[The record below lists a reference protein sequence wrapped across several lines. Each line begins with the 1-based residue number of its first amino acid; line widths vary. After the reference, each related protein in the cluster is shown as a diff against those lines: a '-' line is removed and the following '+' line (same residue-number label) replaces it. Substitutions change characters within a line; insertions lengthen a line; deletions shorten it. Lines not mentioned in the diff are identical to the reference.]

1 MKITKEQ
8 AKKFI
13 MLYHGLLGKY
23 QYSGKDGTLDF
34 INHVTALQYDPIDV
48 CGKSAEIVLNSRV
61 KNLKKSMLFDLLYKD
76 RELVDYFDK
85 CLCIFNQNDFPYL
98 KNRMMY
104 YYKSEISIDKITPI
118 CNEIK
123 EIIAKHGAISS
134 KDLDFSEKVNWF
146 WNDTKLSRAALE
158 HLYYNC
164 ELGISYKKGTIKYY
178 DLIENCVT
186 SNSNLQAFQFE
197 SEDERIKWH
206 IYRRIKATGFM
217 WNKASDAWLNI
228 HGLNTKNRNL
238 TIDNLLSEH
247 KIMEL
252 DVEGFDHKF
261 YIPSLAQHILNTA
274 ISDTK
279 HKKRCEFIAPLD
291 SLIWDRKLI
300 KAIFDFD
307 YKWEIYTP
315 KDKRKYGYY
324 TLPIIYGSDFI
335 GRIEITCHRKNS
347 KMTVQNIWFEQG
359 VKQTK
364 SIENAINK
372 AVIRFAKFNECEIL
386 IAP

>member
-13 MLYHGLLGKY
+13 MLYHGLLGEY
-23 QYSGKDGTLDF
+23 QYTGKKGTLDF

-61 KNLKKSMLFDLLYKD
+61 KNFKKSMLFDLLYKD
-76 RELVDYFDK
+76 RELMDYFDK

-98 KNRMMY
+98 KNRLMY
-104 YYKSEISIDKITPI
+104 YYNSEVSQDKIIPI

-123 EIIAKHGAISS
+123 EIIAKNGAMSS
-134 KDLDFSEKVNWF
+134 KDLDFSEKVDWF
-146 WNDTKLSRAALE
+146 WKDTKLSRAALE

-178 DLIENCVT
+178 DLIENCVRN
-186 SNSNLQAFQFE
+186 NSNLQEFQFE
-197 SEDERIKWH
+197 SDEERLKWH
-206 IYRRIKATGFM
+206 VYRRIKATGFI

-228 HGLNTKNRNL
+228 HGLNTKNR
-238 TIDNLLSEH
+238 TVAIASLLKE
-247 KIMEL
+247 KLILEIEVIGL
-252 DVEGFDHKF
+252 DYKF
-261 YIPSLAQHILNTA
+261 YIPSTAENILNTA
-274 ISDTK
+274 ISGIK

-300 KAIFDFD
+300 KVIFDFD

-324 TLPIIYGSDFI
+324 TLPIVYGSDFI
-335 GRIEITCHRKNS
+335 GRIEIVCDRKGS
-347 KMTVQNIWFEQG
+347 KMNVQNIWFEQG
-359 VKQTK
+359 VKRTK
-364 SIENAINK
+364 LLDTLINK
-372 AVIRFAKFNECEIL
+372 TIRKFAKFNECES
-386 IAP
+386 